1 MKHDPS
7 FSSFFLLIDM
17 SSASAEGKSGE
28 ATGKN
33 PSQCCLD
40 NEKLFKKILAMC
52 IGCAYVYVHVSVC
65 AHGHQRLGIHLE
77 LELQTAASH

>member
-1 MKHDPS
+1 
-7 FSSFFLLIDM
+7 M
-17 SSASAEGKSGE
+17 SSASAEGRSGE

-33 PSQCCLD
+33 PSQCFLD

-65 AHGHQRLGIHLE
+65 AHGHQRLGIQVE